1 MEAPTTETEHGFSKL
16 NTKDGIQSPS
26 AARRGSYTNV
36 LERLNWEDVDLDCF
50 LKKEDKVQSITN
62 KVMRVLPKPI
72 IRGELFKC
80 DIPLSYHVHSKNVCH
95 WSRHLMTEG
104 TGHSPASAAPTP
116 SLPEW
121 EYTARTCQI
130 TVHFDKPSIATA
142 KQVCVEGVE
151 KEDDAFAGE
160 ELPRSSFPV
169 EEPREEPGETDNQ
182 DKTCPT
188 AAQENQDDFENFE
201 LQPDETAEVGE
212 KGKEKSVRRRLLG
225 WFNHLI
231 QNHYKRKLTKSYT
244 REEKEGFE
252 SYESNF
258 NFIYPMTRAQRERQ
272 KRKKWLKRDKR
283 RQSLKENLDAYW
295 ENKRQK
301 KQTRRKKEEE
311 RFEKWAAEHDLSIP
325 AFTESKRRM
334 SRRQKRLLRAKEFIF
349 Q

>member
-212 KGKEKSVRRRLLG
+212 KA
-225 WFNHLI
+225 
-231 QNHYKRKLTKSYT
+231 
-244 REEKEGFE
+244 
-252 SYESNF
+252 NF